1 MYVIINS
8 VVQFIRPPSIFIKIV
23 RNNQF
28 NQGIIITST
37 DNRPCITMNKSKSD
51 KKKPGDSEVDIENKQ
66 NKNKSSTET
75 ITQNKRAKTNKNV
88 NEELKEF
95 NNPDNGK
102 KIVLTG
108 ASLLDNAPKKSN
120 VLVQQGKS
128 III

>member
-8 VVQFIRPPSIFIKIV
+8 VVQFIRPPPIFIKIV

-51 KKKPGDSEVDIENKQ
+51 KKNPGDSEVDIENKQ

-108 ASLLDNAPKKSN
+108 ASLVDNAPKKSN